1 MDVAGFVD
9 ALAGEGPL
17 MADAVA
23 AAGPDAPV
31 PTCPD
36 WTVRELVHHTG
47 GVHRWA
53 ATTVRTAS
61 PEPVDGDLGRLVGG
75 WPADDGLV
83 DWFLEGHA
91 GLVDALRSAPA
102 DVRCYTFL
110 AAPSPLAMWSR
121 RQLHETTIHRVDAE
135 SAAGR
140 RTDPRVDVAA
150 DGIDELL
157 TAFVTRPSSRF
168 RLDPPRT
175 IAVEAT
181 DAGPGSGSGWTM
193 TVSPDPIATERRA
206 DPGADVVVRGRAAD
220 LYLWLW
226 NRAGTEALDVA
237 GDRSLLDAWRDN
249 VQVRWR

>member
-1 MDVAGFVD
+1 VDLGDVVD

-17 MADAVA
+17 MVDAVA
-23 AAGPDAPV
+23 AAGPGAPV

-36 WTVRELVHHTG
+36 WTVRELVRHTG

-61 PEPVDGDLGRLVGG
+61 PAPVDSDLERLVGG
-75 WPADDGLV
+75 WPTDDALV

-91 GLVDALRSAPA
+91 GLVDVLRSAPA
-102 DVRCYTFL
+102 DVDCYTFL

-121 RQLHETTIHRVDAE
+121 RQLHETTIHRIDAE

-140 RTDPRVDVAA
+140 RTDPRVEVAA

-181 DAGPGSGSGWTM
+181 DRGAGWTM
-193 TVSPDPIATERRA
+193 TVSPDPITTERRA
-206 DPGADVVVRGRAAD
+206 DPGADVVVRGPAAD

-226 NRAGTEALDVA
+226 NRAGTEALDVT